1 MEAAGIIG
9 ISQTFLRLA
18 EFNGKVC
25 TLLGEFLDLLFGTLH
40 LVEPYQA
47 VDVSLQCLIRCL
59 EFLGGLVDGGIV
71 MRNNPIECLGSLESL
86 VHGEFLVLGHLDQVL
101 QLQLFL
107 YYLLLGFCLDGIERL
122 LRLSCCIGCL
132 PHIPKLHGEEGDSCG
147 YQSEDVGL
155 GGSIEGCHCRLGLT
169 QLKG

>member
-9 ISQTFLRLA
+9 ICQTFLRLA

-59 EFLGGLVDGGIV
+59 EFLCGLVDGGIIV
-71 MRNNPIECLGSLESL
+71 RNYLVKRLHGLASL
-86 VHGEFLVLGHLDQVL
+86 VHGELFVIGHLDQVL

-107 YYLLLGFCLDGIERL
+107 HHLPLGFCLDGIERL

-132 PHIPKLHGEEGDSCG
+132 LH
-147 YQSEDVGL
+147 L
-155 GGSIEGCHCRLGLT
+155 P
-169 QLKG
+169 